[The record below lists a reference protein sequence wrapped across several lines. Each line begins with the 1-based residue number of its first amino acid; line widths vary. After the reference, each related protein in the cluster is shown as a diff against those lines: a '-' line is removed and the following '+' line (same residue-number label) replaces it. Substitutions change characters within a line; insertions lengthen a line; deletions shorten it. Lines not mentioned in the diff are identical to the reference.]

1 MTTESIVRAY
11 EDAARADT
19 KATADD
25 IVRWYRTH
33 PERAGQWMVLVLRA
47 LMMDHERRHVFA
59 QLGDPLSFECA
70 ADSFDWTRALDALAH
85 AGVAHW
91 SDMVDG
97 HFKFENVTLAPGFMS
112 EIHYVLEAQR

>member
-47 LMMDHERRHVFA
+47 LMMDYERRHVFA
-59 QLGDPLSFECA
+59 QLGDPLSIECA
-70 ADSFDWTRALDALAH
+70 ADSFDWTRALDALVLV
-85 AGVAHW
+85 GIAHW
-91 SDMVDG
+91 NDLVDG
-97 HFKFENVTLAPGFMS
+97 FLKFENVSLPVGFMS

>member
-1 MTTESIVRAY
+1 MTTETIVRAY

-19 KATADD
+19 KANADD
-25 IVRWYRTH
+25 LVRWYRRN

-47 LMMDHERRHVFA
+47 LMMDYERRAVFA
-59 QLGDPLSFECA
+59 QLGDPLSVECA
-70 ADSFDWTRALDALAH
+70 ADDFDWTRALDALAH

-97 HFKFENVTLAPGFMS
+97 FLKFEDVTLPRGFMS
-112 EIHYVLEAQR
+112 EILFVLEAQR